1 MTDRKVFADSVTPLP
16 DQPGLTP
23 HGLMIHAQK
32 PTDRNEKMTLLF
44 SVGISATAQ
53 ADLEARVA
61 KGEIIPPEELR
72 ESYRSDQNDLNALVS
87 WLKKQG
93 YKIVQ
98 GDLRRHRGLHRG
110 QHRYDREE
118 PRREHGPRHQ
128 GRFDVHG
135 CAKCTQPALGCRQ
148 QRKRHH
154 RAAAFST
161 GAQAQQDMCPQKR

>member
-1 MTDRKVFADSVTPLP
+1 MIFAATTDGGNVMTDRKVFADSVTPLP

-23 HGLMIHAQK
+23 HGLMIHAEK

-44 SVGISATAQ
+44 SVGISASAQ
-53 ADLEARVA
+53 ADLEARVT

-98 GDLRRHRGLHRG
+98 VTSDGTGVLRARCDRPGGRRAAEKANELTSPHFRTQG
-110 QHRYDREE
+110 QR
-118 PRREHGPRHQ
+118 
-128 GRFDVHG
+128 
-135 CAKCTQPALGCRQ
+135 PALYRL
-148 QRKRHH
+148 KRVL
-154 RAAAFST
+154 
-161 GAQAQQDMCPQKR
+161 